1 MRPPATALE
10 RFGPASFTL
19 YMSRASLTR
28 MHFYRE
34 NQREALGLV
43 ERDSAMSRVSKPSR
57 ASAIFVATA
66 ASLAAMTAY
75 NIYRARKAERE
86 HPPTGRFVTVD
97 GVRLHYIEKGEGPP
111 VVLLHGNVVTAEDFR
126 TSGVLD
132 LLARRHRVI
141 AFDRP
146 GFGYSDRP
154 HGSAWS
160 ARAQANLLRDA
171 LDVLDINRPVVLG
184 HSWGAAVALA
194 LALNHP
200 DDVRGL
206 VLLSGYYYP
215 TLRADVL
222 LSSPPAIP
230 ILGDLLRF
238 SISPLLG
245 KLLQPLLLKG
255 MFAPL
260 PVPANFTMGSTPNM
274 SLRPGQIRAESQ
286 DGVAMIPG
294 AIAMRHRYQELT
306 MPVVIMAGTK
316 DGVVNAKQ
324 PRRLHA
330 QIPHSILRLV
340 PGVGHMLHYAVPEEV
355 AEAIEEAGGLATTL
369 DKTRHAS
376 YTASAA

>member
-1 MRPPATALE
+1 MRPTDTALE
-10 RFGPASFTL
+10 HFDCFTL
-19 YMSRASLTR
+19 TLYTLRESYRAALL
-28 MHFYRE
+28 RE
-34 NQREALGLV
+34 NQREAVGLI
-43 ERDSAMSRVSKPSR
+43 ERDSAMSRVSNPSR

-75 NIYRARKAERE
+75 NIYRARQ
-86 HPPTGRFVTVD
+86 
-97 GVRLHYIEKGEGPP
+97 EKGEGPP
-111 VVLLHGNVVTAEDFR
+111 VVLLHGNVVTAEDFQ

-160 ARAQANLLRDA
+160 ARAQADLLRA
-171 LDVLDINRPVVLG
+171 AFVVLGVDHPVVLG
-184 HSWGAAVALA
+184 HSFGASVALA

-200 DDVRGL
+200 QEVRGL
-206 VLLSGYYYP
+206 VLVSGYYYP

-222 LSSPPAIP
+222 LSSPAAIP
-230 ILGDLLRF
+230 LLGDLLRY

-245 KLLQPLLLKG
+245 RMMQPLLLKG
-255 MFAPL
+255 MFTPL
-260 PVPANFTMGSTPNM
+260 RVPANFKTGPAPKM

-294 AIAMRHRYQELT
+294 ALAMRHRYQELT

-316 DGVVNAKQ
+316 DRVVNAKQ
-324 PRRLHA
+324 PR
-330 QIPHSILRLV
+330 
-340 PGVGHMLHYAVPEEV
+340 PGVGHMLHYAVTDEV
-355 AEAIEEAGGLATTL
+355 AEAIKEVGGSVTTL
-369 DKTRHAS
+369 DKTQHAS
-376 YTASAA
+376 FTAAAA

>member
-1 MRPPATALE
+1 M
-10 RFGPASFTL
+10 G
-19 YMSRASLTR
+19 
-28 MHFYRE
+28 
-34 NQREALGLV
+34 
-43 ERDSAMSRVSKPSR
+43 RVSKPSR

-75 NIYRARKAERE
+75 NISRARKAERE
-86 HPPTGRFVTVD
+86 HPPTGRFATVD
-97 GVRLHYIEKGEGPP
+97 GVELHYIEKGEGPP
-111 VVLLHGNVVTAEDFR
+111 VVLLHGNLVTAEDFR
-126 TSGVLD
+126 TSGVLG

-154 HGSAWS
+154 RGSAWS
-160 ARAQANLLRDA
+160 ARAQADLLRSA
-171 LDVLDINRPVVLG
+171 LDVLDIRRPVVLG

-260 PVPANFTMGSTPNM
+260 PVPADFTTGPAPDM
-274 SLRPGQIRAESQ
+274 SLRPGADPRGESRRRRY
-286 DGVAMIPG
+286 DPRG
-294 AIAMRHRYQELT
+294 HRDAAPLSR
-306 MPVVIMAGTK
+306 V
-316 DGVVNAKQ
+316 DNASGYHGGYEGW
-324 PRRLHA
+324 RR
-330 QIPHSILRLV
+330 QCQT
-340 PGVGHMLHYAVPEEV
+340 
-355 AEAIEEAGGLATTL
+355 ATTPSRA
-369 DKTRHAS
+369 D
-376 YTASAA
+376 SARYPAA

>member
-1 MRPPATALE
+1 
-10 RFGPASFTL
+10 
-19 YMSRASLTR
+19 
-28 MHFYRE
+28 
-34 NQREALGLV
+34 
-43 ERDSAMSRVSKPSR
+43 MSRVSKASR
-57 ASAIFVATA
+57 TSAISVATA
-66 ASLAAMTAY
+66 ASVAAMTAY

-86 HPPTGRFVTVD
+86 HPPTGRCVTVN
-97 GVRLHYIEKGEGPP
+97 GVRLHYIERGEGPP
-111 VVLLHGNVVTAEDFR
+111 VVLLHGNVVMAEDFR
-126 TSGVLD
+126 TSGVLE
-132 LLARRHRVI
+132 LIARRHRVI

-146 GFGYSDRP
+146 GFGYSERP

-160 ARAQANLLRDA
+160 ARAQADLLRDA
-171 LDVLDINRPVVLG
+171 LDVLGIHRPVVLG
-184 HSWGAAVALA
+184 HSLGAAVALA

-230 ILGDLLRF
+230 VLGDLLRF

-245 KLLQPLLLKG
+245 KLFQPLLLKG
-255 MFAPL
+255 MFSPL
-260 PVPANFTMGSTPNM
+260 PVPASFTMGSTPNM

-286 DGVAMIPG
+286 DGVALIPG
-294 AIAMRHRYQELT
+294 VIAMRHRYQELT

-330 QIPHSILRLV
+330 QSPHSTLRLV
-340 PGVGHMLHYAVPEEV
+340 PGVGHMLHYAAPEEV
-355 AEAIEEAGGLATTL
+355 AEAIEEAGGLGTL
-369 DKTRHAS
+369 LRNTRKAS
-376 YTASAA
+376 STASAA

>member
-1 MRPPATALE
+1 
-10 RFGPASFTL
+10 
-19 YMSRASLTR
+19 MS
-28 MHFYRE
+28 
-34 NQREALGLV
+34 
-43 ERDSAMSRVSKPSR
+43 PR

-75 NIYRARKAERE
+75 NIYRARKSERE
-86 HPPTGRFVTVD
+86 HPPTGSFVTVD

-160 ARAQANLLRDA
+160 ARAQANLLRSASDI
-171 LDVLDINRPVVLG
+171 LDIRRPVVLG

-194 LALNHP
+194 MALNHP

-260 PVPANFTMGSTPNM
+260 PVPPNFSTSCTPNM

-294 AIAMRHRYQELT
+294 AIAMRDRYQELT
-306 MPVVIMAGTK
+306 MPVAIMAGTE
-316 DGVVNAKQ
+316 DHVVNTKQ
-324 PRRLHA
+324 PHRLHA
-330 QIPHSILRLV
+330 QIPHSNLRMV

-355 AEAIEEAGGLATTL
+355 SEAVEEAGGLATKL
-369 DKTRHAS
+369 DKTSHAS
-376 YTASAA
+376 HTASAA

>member
-1 MRPPATALE
+1 
-10 RFGPASFTL
+10 
-19 YMSRASLTR
+19 
-28 MHFYRE
+28 
-34 NQREALGLV
+34 
-43 ERDSAMSRVSKPSR
+43 MSRVSKPSR

-66 ASLAAMTAY
+66 VSLAAMTAY

-86 HPPTGRFVTVD
+86 HPPTGRFVTAD

-111 VVLLHGNVVTAEDFR
+111 VVLLHANVVTAEDFQ

-160 ARAQANLLRDA
+160 ARAQADLLKA
-171 LDVLDINRPVVLG
+171 AFVVLGIDHAVVLG
-184 HSWGAAVALA
+184 HSLGASVALA

-200 DDVRGL
+200 QEVRGL
-206 VLLSGYYYP
+206 LVSGYYYP

-222 LSSPPAIP
+222 LSSPAAIP
-230 ILGDLLRF
+230 LLGDLLRY
-238 SISPLLG
+238 SIAPLLG
-245 KLLQPLLLKG
+245 RLMQPLLLKG
-255 MFAPL
+255 MFTPL
-260 PVPANFTMGSTPNM
+260 RVPADFKTGPAPKM

-286 DGVAMIPG
+286 DGVAMIAG
-294 AIAMRHRYQELT
+294 ALAMRHRYQELT

-316 DGVVNAKQ
+316 DRVVNAKQ

-330 QIPHSILRLV
+330 QIAQSILRLV
-340 PGVGHMLHYAVPEEV
+340 PGVGHMLHYAVTDEV
-355 AEAIEEAGGLATTL
+355 AEAIEEAGGLVTTL
-369 DKTRHAS
+369 DKTRQAS
-376 YTASAA
+376 FTAAAA

>member
-1 MRPPATALE
+1 M
-10 RFGPASFTL
+10 
-19 YMSRASLTR
+19 
-28 MHFYRE
+28 
-34 NQREALGLV
+34 
-43 ERDSAMSRVSKPSR
+43 
-57 ASAIFVATA
+57 
-66 ASLAAMTAY
+66 
-75 NIYRARKAERE
+75 
-86 HPPTGRFVTVD
+86 
-97 GVRLHYIEKGEGPP
+97 
-111 VVLLHGNVVTAEDFR
+111 
-126 TSGVLD
+126 
-132 LLARRHRVI
+132 
-141 AFDRP
+141 
-146 GFGYSDRP
+146 
-154 HGSAWS
+154 
-160 ARAQANLLRDA
+160 
-171 LDVLDINRPVVLG
+171 
-184 HSWGAAVALA
+184 
-194 LALNHP
+194 ALNHP

-230 ILGDLLRF
+230 IVGDLLRF

-245 KLLQPLLLKG
+245 KLLQPLLLEG

-260 PVPANFTMGSTPNM
+260 PVPANFTMGSMPNM

-330 QIPHSILRLV
+330 QIAQSMLRLV
-340 PGVGHMLHYAVPEEV
+340 PGIGHMLHYTVPEEV

-369 DKTRHAS
+369 ETLDKTRHAS

>member
-1 MRPPATALE
+1 
-10 RFGPASFTL
+10 
-19 YMSRASLTR
+19 
-28 MHFYRE
+28 
-34 NQREALGLV
+34 
-43 ERDSAMSRVSKPSR
+43 MSRVSKTSR
-57 ASAIFVATA
+57 ASAILIATA

-111 VVLLHGNVVTAEDFR
+111 VVLLHGNVVTAEDFQ

-132 LLARRHRVI
+132 LTAARHRVI

-160 ARAQANLLRDA
+160 ARAQADLLRDA
-171 LDVLDINRPVVLG
+171 LVILGVNRPVVLG

-200 DDVRGL
+200 DAVRGL

-222 LSSPPAIP
+222 LSAPTAIP
-230 ILGDLLRF
+230 IVGDLLRY
-238 SISPLLG
+238 SISPLFG
-245 KLLQPLLLKG
+245 RVMQPLLLKG

-260 PVPANFTMGSTPNM
+260 PVPASFAKDSTSNM
-274 SLRPGQIRAESQ
+274 SVRPGQIRAESQ

-306 MPVVIMAGTK
+306 MPVVIMAGAK
-316 DGVVNAKQ
+316 DRVVNYKQ

-330 QIPHSILRLV
+330 QLPHSILRLV

-355 AEAIEEAGGLATTL
+355 AEAIEEAGGLTTML
-369 DKTRHAS
+369 HNTRRTS
-376 YTASAA
+376 TPYKASAA

>member
-1 MRPPATALE
+1 
-10 RFGPASFTL
+10 
-19 YMSRASLTR
+19 
-28 MHFYRE
+28 
-34 NQREALGLV
+34 
-43 ERDSAMSRVSKPSR
+43 MSRVSKPSR

-111 VVLLHGNVVTAEDFR
+111 VVLLHGNVVTAEDFQ

-160 ARAQANLLRDA
+160 ARKQADLLREA
-171 LDVLDINRPVVLG
+171 FVILGINRPVVLG
-184 HSWGAAVALA
+184 HSLGAAVALA

-200 DDVRGL
+200 DAVKAL

-215 TLRADVL
+215 SLRADVL
-222 LSSPPAIP
+222 LSSPAAIP
-230 ILGDLLRF
+230 IIGDLLRY
-238 SISPLLG
+238 SISPLIGRLM
-245 KLLQPLLLKG
+245 QPLLHKG

-260 PVPANFTMGSTPNM
+260 PVPASFANGSTQDM
-274 SLRPGQIRAESQ
+274 SIRPGQIRAESQ

-294 AIAMRHRYQELT
+294 AMAMRHHYQELT
-306 MPVVIMAGTK
+306 MAVVIMAGTK
-316 DGVVNAKQ
+316 DRVVNVKQ

-330 QIPHSILRLV
+330 QIQHSILRLV
-340 PGVGHMLHYAVPEEV
+340 PGVGHMLHYAVPEAV
-355 AEAIEEAGGLATTL
+355 VEAIEEAGGLGRTL
-369 DKTRHAS
+369 RNTRQGS

>member
-1 MRPPATALE
+1 
-10 RFGPASFTL
+10 
-19 YMSRASLTR
+19 
-28 MHFYRE
+28 
-34 NQREALGLV
+34 
-43 ERDSAMSRVSKPSR
+43 
-57 ASAIFVATA
+57 
-66 ASLAAMTAY
+66 MTAY

-97 GVRLHYIEKGEGPP
+97 GVRLHYIESGKGPP
-111 VVLLHGNVVTAEDFR
+111 VLLLHGNVVTAEEFQ
-126 TSGVLD
+126 TSGVVD
-132 LLARRHRVI
+132 LLAARHRVI
-141 AFDRP
+141 VFDRP

-160 ARAQANLLRDA
+160 ARAQAELLRDA
-171 LDVLDINRPVVLG
+171 LVILAVNRPVVLG

-200 DDVRGL
+200 DAVRGL

-222 LSSPPAIP
+222 LSSPAAIP
-230 ILGDLLRF
+230 IVGDLLRY

-245 KLLQPLLLKG
+245 RLMQPLLLKG

-260 PVPANFTMGSTPNM
+260 PVPASFAKGSTSNM
-274 SLRPGQIRAESQ
+274 SVRPGQIRAESQ

-294 AIAMRHRYQELT
+294 AVAMRHRYQELT
-306 MPVVIMAGTK
+306 MPVVIMAGAK
-316 DGVVNAKQ
+316 DRVVNGKQ

-340 PGVGHMLHYAVPEEV
+340 PGVGHMVHYAVPEEV
-355 AEAIEEAGGLATTL
+355 AEAIEEVGGSATMLHT
-369 DKTRHAS
+369 TRQAS

>member
-1 MRPPATALE
+1 MRTMRPTATALE
-10 RFGPASFTL
+10 RFDPATL
-19 YMSRASLTR
+19 PPTCCALTLGAALSTVKSNR
-28 MHFYRE
+28 G
-34 NQREALGLV
+34 LGLV
-43 ERDSAMSRVSKPSR
+43 ERDFAMSRVSMSPR
-57 ASAIFVATA
+57 ASAIFVAAA

-75 NIYRARKAERE
+75 NIYRARKSERE
-86 HPPTGRFVTVD
+86 HPPTGSFVTVD
-97 GVRLHYIEKGEGPP
+97 GVRLHYIEKGEGPT

-160 ARAQANLLRDA
+160 ARAQASLIRSA
-171 LDVLDINRPVVLG
+171 LDILDIRRPVVLG

-194 LALNHP
+194 MALNHP
-200 DDVRGL
+200 ADVRGL

-260 PVPANFTMGSTPNM
+260 TVPANFSDGLHAKHVVTA
-274 SLRPGQIRAESQ
+274 RADPRRESRRRRH
-286 DGVAMIPG
+286 DSR
-294 AIAMRHRYQELT
+294 RHRDAASLSGIDDAGCYHGGHRGSCRQYQAAA
-306 MPVVIMAGTK
+306 P
-316 DGVVNAKQ
+316 
-324 PRRLHA
+324 
-330 QIPHSILRLV
+330 
-340 PGVGHMLHYAVPEEV
+340 
-355 AEAIEEAGGLATTL
+355 
-369 DKTRHAS
+369 AS
-376 YTASAA
+376 RADSA